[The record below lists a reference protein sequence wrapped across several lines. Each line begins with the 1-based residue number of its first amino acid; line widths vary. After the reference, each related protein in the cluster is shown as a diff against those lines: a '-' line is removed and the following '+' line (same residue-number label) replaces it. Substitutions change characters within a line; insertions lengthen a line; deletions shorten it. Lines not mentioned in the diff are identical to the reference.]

1 MTAEEEDLRR
11 EVLQLREE
19 IEKLKTEKKNEEEER
34 IMKALQWLNLGEAKA
49 KAYIYLVKKGKATAE
64 DVAEGAQL
72 YPTTAREVLNS
83 LSARGIVKREKL
95 ETNGAGRKPFV
106 YTAMPP
112 SELLRRQ
119 VHHIE
124 QTLSE
129 LLRLEFIK
137 KEGEIQFKAPLLPIR
152 IEIKRMRG
160 KKDYQPQE

>member
-1 MTAEEEDLRR
+1 MTAEEDLRR

-34 IMKALQWLNLGEAKA
+34 IMKALQWLNLGEAMA

>member
-95 ETNGAGRKPFV
+95 ETNGA
-106 YTAMPP
+106 
-112 SELLRRQ
+112 
-119 VHHIE
+119 
-124 QTLSE
+124 
-129 LLRLEFIK
+129 
-137 KEGEIQFKAPLLPIR
+137 
-152 IEIKRMRG
+152 
-160 KKDYQPQE
+160 

>member
-1 MTAEEEDLRR
+1 MTEEEDLRR

-19 IEKLKTEKKNEEEER
+19 IEKLKTEKKSEEEER

-49 KAYIYLVKKGKATAE
+49 KAYVYLVKKGKATAE

-152 IEIKRMRG
+152 IEIKRVRG
-160 KKDYQPQE
+160 KKYYKPQE

>member
-19 IEKLKTEKKNEEEER
+19 IEKLKTEKKNEQEER

-95 ETNGAGRKPFV
+95 ETNGAGRKPFI

-129 LLRLEFIK
+129 LVRLEFIK